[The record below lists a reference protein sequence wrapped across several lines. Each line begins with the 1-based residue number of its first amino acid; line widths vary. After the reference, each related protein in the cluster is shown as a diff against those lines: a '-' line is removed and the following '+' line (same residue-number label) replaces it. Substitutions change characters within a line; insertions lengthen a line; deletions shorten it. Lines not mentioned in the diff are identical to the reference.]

1 MRERLTKSEM
11 AIMEILWEEGK
22 GLTATEI
29 VNIAGEKKTWKDSSI
44 HLLINKLLDKGVIE
58 VVGFRKTMKNYAR
71 TFFPVDSK
79 QKYIVNQITDGMSE
93 EERKKLYEYP
103 IYDRLIN
110 ELELEKD
117 TTEGRDINS
126 SIRSKNKI
134 NRGIESQVIKNISID
149 NKIKEYKQWK
159 ELIDNVLQE
168 FRKCDKTK
176 LKVIEYKFFGN
187 IPEDIIADE
196 LYVSKTT
203 VRTYINDIY
212 FEIGILAS
220 LNNLISSN
228 ILKL

>member
-1 MRERLTKSEM
+1 MVTK
-11 AIMEILWEEGK
+11 K
-22 GLTATEI
+22 
-29 VNIAGEKKTWKDSSI
+29 VKKI
-44 HLLINKLLDKGVIE
+44 I
-58 VVGFRKTMKNYAR
+58 
-71 TFFPVDSK
+71 
-79 QKYIVNQITDGMSE
+79 
-93 EERKKLYEYP
+93 RKKLYEYP

-117 TTEGRDINS
+117 TAEGGDINS

-134 NRGIESQVIKNISID
+134 NRKVESQVIKSINIDS
-149 NKIKEYKQWK
+149 KINEYKNWQ

-168 FRKCDKTK
+168 LRKCDKTK

-212 FEIGILAS
+212 FEIGILATF
-220 LNNLISSN
+220 NNLITKN
-228 ILKL
+228 IVNI

>member
-1 MRERLTKSEM
+1 MVTK
-11 AIMEILWEEGK
+11 K
-22 GLTATEI
+22 
-29 VNIAGEKKTWKDSSI
+29 VKKI
-44 HLLINKLLDKGVIE
+44 I
-58 VVGFRKTMKNYAR
+58 
-71 TFFPVDSK
+71 
-79 QKYIVNQITDGMSE
+79 
-93 EERKKLYEYP
+93 RKKLYEYP

-117 TTEGRDINS
+117 TIEGRDINS

-159 ELIDNVLQE
+159 ELIDIVLQE